1 MRASDNKKSRT
12 GLVALIV
19 ASLLLAANLLTELVF
34 VSELRDMPSFFQ
46 KPSIT
51 DSGLSLTMGL
61 ATVVD
66 VIFIATTGLG
76 ILIYAIKI
84 RRYLP
89 AHRFRVIAIVTVLQ
103 LIILPGA
110 TSMTTAHFLGP
121 SKVGAQALKNW
132 DASGKTIK
140 LIGGGLLPAGF
151 AKQGSVDEQEQV
163 NARFVAQSSPQD
175 QPEFGKICSNVIAYA
190 KQLGATAW
198 LDKTSNTKGLLTD
211 ESKTQDGCLDAIQ
224 GYPKLKVQVNTVVS
238 PEFILAGQFK
248 GSGDTNGVPIALSL
262 QLLKQGTAGD
272 HPNTW
277 IYELQIATAFGGDP
291 LALTGGLSKG
301 TVEINDLLQLIG
313 QERLA
318 APDRNPTEPAFVKE
332 ILKSYKHKIA
342 IRVFETKPGVA
353 NRLDLT
359 NSDGVHLCLAID
371 PWDAKREGIED
382 PGYGYG
388 LGFMD
393 NLKVL
398 HGFGVAVEGGCSK

>member
-34 VSELRDMPSFFQ
+34 VSELRDMPSFYQ

-66 VIFIATTGLG
+66 IIFIATTGLG

-89 AHRFRVIAIVTVLQ
+89 AKRFLAIAVVTALQ

-110 TSMTTAHFLGP
+110 TSTTTAQTLGP
-121 SKVGAQALKNW
+121 SPVGAQAMKDW
-132 DASGKTIK
+132 DASGKAIK
-140 LIGGGLLPAGF
+140 LIASRSFPAGF
-151 AKQGSVDEQEQV
+151 ASSSKLGVQEEV
-163 NARFVAQSSPQD
+163 NARLVAQSSPQD
-175 QPEFGKICSNVIAYA
+175 LPEFEKICSNVIAYS
-190 KQLGATAW
+190 KRLGATAW
-198 LDKTSNTKGLLTD
+198 LDKSSNTKGLLAD
-211 ESKTQDGCLDAIQ
+211 EIKPQHACLDAIQ
-224 GYPKLKVQVNTVVS
+224 GYPKLKIQLQTVVS

-291 LALTGGLSKG
+291 LALTSGLSKG

-318 APDRNPTEPAFVKE
+318 APDRNPTDPAFVKE

-359 NSDGVHLCLAID
+359 NSDGVHMCLAID

-398 HGFGVAVEGGCSK
+398 KGFGVAVEGGCRT

>member
-1 MRASDNKKSRT
+1 MRTSDNKKSRT
-12 GLVALIV
+12 GLVALIF
-19 ASLLLAANLLTELVF
+19 ASLLLATNLLTEIVF

-46 KPSIT
+46 KPSVT

-66 VIFIATTGLG
+66 IIFIATMGLG
-76 ILIYAIKI
+76 VLIYAIKI
-84 RRYLP
+84 RRHLP
-89 AHRFRVIAIVTVLQ
+89 AKRFRAIAIVTVLQ

-132 DASGKTIK
+132 DASGKAMK
-140 LIGGGLLPAGF
+140 LIAAKPLPAGF
-151 AKQGSVDEQEQV
+151 VWQGAVGVQEEV
-163 NARFVAQSSPQD
+163 NARLVAQSSPQD
-175 QPEFGKICSNVIAYA
+175 QPEFEKICSNVIAYS
-190 KQLGATAW
+190 KRLGATAW
-198 LDKTSNTKGLLTD
+198 LDKSSNTKGSLAD
-211 ESKTQDGCLDAIQ
+211 EIKALHGCLDALQ
-224 GYPKLKVQVNTVVS
+224 GYPKLKVQLHTVVS
-238 PEFILAGQFK
+238 PEFIFAGKFK
-248 GSGDTNGVPIALSL
+248 GTGDTSAVPIALSL

-318 APDRNPTEPAFVKE
+318 APDRNPTDPAFVKE

-359 NSDGVHLCLAID
+359 NSDGVHMCLAID

>member
-1 MRASDNKKSRT
+1 MRTSDNKKSRT
-12 GLVALIV
+12 GLVALIF
-19 ASLLLAANLLTELVF
+19 ASLLLAANLLTEIAF
-34 VSELRDMPSFFQ
+34 VSGLRDMPSFFQ
-46 KPSIT
+46 KSSIT

-66 VIFIATTGLG
+66 IIFIATTGLG

-84 RRYLP
+84 RRHLP
-89 AHRFRVIAIVTVLQ
+89 AKRFRAIAIVTALQ

-110 TSMTTAHFLGP
+110 ASTTTAHILGP
-121 SKVGAQALKNW
+121 SLVGAQALKDW

-140 LIGGGLLPAGF
+140 LIGGRPLPAGF
-151 AKQGSVDEQEQV
+151 VWQGAVGVQEEV
-163 NARFVAQSSPQD
+163 NARLVVQSAPQTE
-175 QPEFGKICSNVIAYA
+175 PEFEKICSNVVAYA

-198 LDKTSNTKGLLTD
+198 LDKSSNTKGLLAD
-211 ESKTQDGCLDAIQ
+211 VIKAKHGCLDAIQ
-224 GYPKLKVQVNTVVS
+224 GYPKLKVQLQTVVS
-238 PEFILAGQFK
+238 PEFILAGKLK
-248 GSGDTNGVPIALSL
+248 GSGDTSGVPIAISL

-277 IYELQIATAFGGDP
+277 IYELQIATAFGADP
-291 LALTGGLSKG
+291 LTLTGGLSEG
-301 TVEINDLLQLIG
+301 TIEINDLLQLIG

-318 APDRNPTEPAFVKE
+318 APDRNPTDPAFVKE

-342 IRVFETKPGVA
+342 IRVFESKPGVA

-359 NSDGVHLCLAID
+359 NSDGVHMCLAID

-398 HGFGVAVEGGCSK
+398 HGFGVAVEGGCRG